1 MVNNLLLLLTSR
13 SYIIDLPL
21 MKNFVNTVVFLIT
34 VIIIIIIII
43 IIILKFLNNSHTLY
57 FKNSSNKV
65 YKYKTLG

>member
-1 MVNNLLLLLTSR
+1 MITYLCVVEFYGQYLLLLLTSR

-43 IIILKFLNNSHTLY
+43 IIILKF
-57 FKNSSNKV
+57 
-65 YKYKTLG
+65 